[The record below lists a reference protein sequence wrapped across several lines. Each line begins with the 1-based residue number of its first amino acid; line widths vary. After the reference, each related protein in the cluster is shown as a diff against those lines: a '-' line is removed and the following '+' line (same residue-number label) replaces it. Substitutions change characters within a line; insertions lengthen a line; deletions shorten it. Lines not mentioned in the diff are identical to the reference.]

1 MRRTLLS
8 AIVAG
13 ALVAPAAAAQDRPVE
28 TDSTF
33 TLRTRLAAGAW
44 VRVYTFNGDVEFRE
58 GTGDQVEI
66 RGEKRGRRTRWD
78 RVFFESKRDGD
89 NLTVC
94 AVYGDEAECGDEGIR
109 GNMNSN
115 NVGTRFTVTLPRG
128 ARVRAGS
135 GNGDVVVR
143 VAAAE
148 ARAST
153 GNGEVEV
160 AGVRGPV
167 HASTGNGALLVEDAG
182 GPVEAST
189 GNGRVTINTA
199 TGPVSASSGNGN
211 IDVRMARLAGE
222 GDMEFRTG
230 NGRVSVAVP
239 ASFEGEVV
247 TSTGHGRLE
256 SDFPLTVSG
265 RMDTRNVRAT
275 IGRGGRRIRMSSGNG
290 DLELRKM

>member
-1 MRRTLLS
+1 MSRFVLT

-13 ALVAPAAAAQDRPVE
+13 ALVSAPAGAQDRPVE

-33 TLRTRLAAGAW
+33 TLRTRLPAGAW
-44 VRVYTFNGDVEFRE
+44 ARIYTFNGDVEVRE
-58 GTGDQVEI
+58 GTGDQLEI
-66 RGEKRGRRTRWD
+66 RGEKRGRRARWD

-89 NLTVC
+89 NVTVC
-94 AVYGDEAECGDEGIR
+94 AIYGDEAECDDRGIR
-109 GNMNSN
+109 GNMNSS
-115 NVGTRFTVTLPRG
+115 NVGTRFVVTLPRG

-143 VAAAE
+143 AAAAE
-148 ARAST
+148 AHAST

-160 AGVRGPV
+160 VGVRGAV

-211 IDVRMARLAGE
+211 IEVKMARLAGD

-239 ASFEGEVV
+239 GSFEGEIV

-265 RMDTRNVRAT
+265 RMDSRNMRAT